1 MVDGTTV
8 TVRILDK
15 EYQVSCQPDEVQAL
29 KKSAAYVDER
39 MREFKENSSVLG
51 LDRLAVMVAL
61 NIANDFISETQKVE
75 SVQST
80 QDENL
85 KALSGKL
92 EQALVRF
99 KKTAN

>member
-1 MVDGTTV
+1 MADGTAV

-15 EYQVSCQPDEVQAL
+15 EYQVSCQPDEVLAL
-29 KKSAAYVDER
+29 KKSAAYVDEK

-61 NIANDFISETQKVE
+61 NIANDFISEAQKVE
-75 SVQST
+75 SAQST

-85 KALSGKL
+85 KALSWKL

>member
-1 MVDGTTV
+1 MVEGTTV

-29 KKSAAYVDER
+29 KKSANYVDER

>member
-1 MVDGTTV
+1 MADGTTV
-8 TVRILDK
+8 TVRIFNK
-15 EYQVSCQPDEVQAL
+15 EYQVSCESDEVLAL
-29 KKSAAYVDER
+29 KKSATYVDEK
-39 MREFKENSSVLG
+39 MREFKENSAVLG

-61 NIANDFISETQKVE
+61 NIANDFIVGIQKAE

-99 KKTAN
+99 KNTAN

>member
-1 MVDGTTV
+1 MVEGTTV

-29 KKSAAYVDER
+29 KKSATYVDER

>member
-1 MVDGTTV
+1 MVEGTTV

-29 KKSAAYVDER
+29 KKSATYVDER

-80 QDENL
+80 QEENL
-85 KALSGKL
+85 KALSGKM

>member
-29 KKSAAYVDER
+29 KKSANYVDEK
-39 MREFKENSSVLG
+39 MREFKENSAVLG

>member
-1 MVDGTTV
+1 MADATTV
-8 TVRILDK
+8 TVRIIDK

-29 KKSAAYVDER
+29 KKSANYVDEK
-39 MREFKENSSVLG
+39 MREFKENSTVLG
-51 LDRLAVMVAL
+51 LDRLAIMVAL
-61 NIANDFISETQKVE
+61 NIANDFISEVQKAE
-75 SVQST
+75 SVKST

-99 KKTAN
+99 KNTAN

>member
-15 EYQVSCQPDEVQAL
+15 EYQVSCEPNEVQAL
-29 KKSAAYVDER
+29 RKSATYVDDK

-61 NIANDFISETQKVE
+61 NIANDYISESLKTE
-75 SVQST
+75 SVLST
-80 QDENL
+80 RDENL

-92 EQALVRF
+92 DQALVRF
-99 KKTAN
+99 KNTAN

>member
-1 MVDGTTV
+1 MADATTV
-8 TVRILDK
+8 TVRIIDK

-29 KKSAAYVDER
+29 KKSANYVDEK
-39 MREFKENSSVLG
+39 MREFKENSAVLG

>member
-1 MVDGTTV
+1 MADGTAV

-15 EYQVSCQPDEVQAL
+15 EYQVSCHPDEVLAL
-29 KKSAAYVDER
+29 KKSAAYVDEK

-61 NIANDFISETQKVE
+61 NIANDFISEAQKVE
-75 SVQST
+75 SAQST

-85 KALSGKL
+85 KTLSWKL

>member
-29 KKSAAYVDER
+29 KKSATYVDER

>member
-1 MVDGTTV
+1 MADGTKV
-8 TVRILDK
+8 TVSILDK

-29 KKSAAYVDER
+29 KKSATYVDER